1 MLELYQAEWCPSSR
15 RVRQRL
21 TELGLDHV
29 SRQVPAQR
37 EARIALRQAVGAD
50 TIPALRLENGAVIVG
65 ADNILAYLGEYIV
78 ESPEAE
84 AHRQRAVIARR
95 RYLED
100 ECDCSQAPRRG
111 SRGIRDFQ
119 ELAKPTFQAEG
130 RQGGEGSGT

>member
-21 TELGLDHV
+21 TELGLDHI

-37 EARIALRQAVGAD
+37 EARSALRQAVGAD

-65 ADNILAYLGEYIV
+65 ADNILAYLGEYIA
-78 ESPEAE
+78 ESSEAE
-84 AHRQRAVIARR
+84 AHRQRAVIQRR

-100 ECDCSQAPRRG
+100 ECDCSQAATRG
-111 SRGIRDFQ
+111 SRGRRDFARRHDPDRRP
-119 ELAKPTFQAEG
+119 ELEHVRALRA
-130 RQGGEGSGT
+130 R

>member
-21 TELGLDHV
+21 TELALDHV

-84 AHRQRAVIARR
+84 AHRQRAVIERR

-100 ECDCSQAPRRG
+100 ECDCSQALRRG
-111 SRGIRDFQ
+111 SRGIRDVQ
-119 ELAKPTFQAEG
+119 ELAKPTSQAEG

>member
-50 TIPALRLENGAVIVG
+50 TIPALRLENGAAIVG

-84 AHRQRAVIARR
+84 AHRQRAVIERR

-100 ECDCSQAPRRG
+100 ECDCSQALRRG
-111 SRGIRDFQ
+111 SRGIRDFSRTG
-119 ELAKPTFQAEG
+119 EAHISG
-130 RQGGEGSGT
+130 RRSAGGEGSGT

>member
-37 EARIALRQAVGAD
+37 KARRALRQAVGAD

-65 ADNILAYLGEYIV
+65 ADNILAYLGEYVV
-78 ESPEAE
+78 ESSEAE
-84 AHRQRAVIARR
+84 AHRQRAVIQRR

-111 SRGIRDFQ
+111 SRGRRDVQ
-119 ELAKPTFQAEG
+119 ELAEPTFQAEG
-130 RQGGEGSGT
+130 RQGGEGIGT

>member
-37 EARIALRQAVGAD
+37 EARSALRQAVGAD

-65 ADNILAYLGEYIV
+65 ADNILAYLGEYIA
-78 ESPEAE
+78 ESSEAE

-100 ECDCSQAPRRG
+100 ECGCSQAHRRG
-111 SRGIRDFQ
+111 SRGRRDFQ
-119 ELAKPTFQAEG
+119 ELAKPHTSG
-130 RQGGEGSGT
+130 RRSAGGGGSGT

>member
-29 SRQVPAQR
+29 SRQVRAQR

-78 ESPEAE
+78 ESLEAE
-84 AHRQRAVIARR
+84 AHRQRAVIERR

-111 SRGIRDFQ
+111 SRGIRDVQ

-130 RQGGEGSGT
+130 RQGGVGSGT

>member
-1 MLELYQAEWCPSSR
+1 
-15 RVRQRL
+15 
-21 TELGLDHV
+21 
-29 SRQVPAQR
+29 
-37 EARIALRQAVGAD
+37 
-50 TIPALRLENGAVIVG
+50 
-65 ADNILAYLGEYIV
+65 LGEYIV

-84 AHRQRAVIARR
+84 AHWQRAVIARR